1 MRPHLGCELA
11 DPAIVLND
19 LRAIDTCRAAEWLA
33 RDPVYDADVVRLS
46 ANR

>member
-1 MRPHLGCELA
+1 MRSHLGCELA

-19 LRAIDTCRAAEWLA
+19 LGAVDTCRTAEWLA
-33 RDPVYDADVVRLS
+33 RHPVDDADVVRMS